1 LLRIHKLVEELK
13 PKVVVFDPLTTFL
26 SLGDKLET
34 RSMLTRLIDFLKSHQ
49 ITAIFNSLTE
59 AGGEQEQTEM
69 GVSSLM
75 DTWILLR
82 NFETNGERN
91 RLLYVLKARGIAHS
105 NQVREF
111 VLTDRGIELVEAYLG
126 AEGALTGSARVTL
139 EAKEKDAARS
149 RQETIE
155 RVHRELGSKR
165 KALEAQIAALRAQFE
180 AESQD
185 IEKEITQQKQREQL
199 LENNR
204 AQMAKLRGSNGASS
218 KRAGSRA

>member
-1 LLRIHKLVEELK
+1 M
-13 PKVVVFDPLTTFL
+13 TTFL